1 VKAWDMAFPHMA
13 VTRLL
18 GVLNG
23 MSSSQAENNSST
35 GSEFIVWLHT
45 AD

>member
-13 VTRLL
+13 VTL
-18 GVLNG
+18 LNG